1 MPGIAHQAHDRA
13 HVDDATAALAHK
25 GLGERARHI
34 ECSLEIDIEHA
45 VEGIVAHTHE
55 QAIVRD
61 AGVVDE
67 RPNGAKVVEDRF
79 HARVDGSGVGHV
91 ALICACRGANR
102 LAGFARLA
110 RRIDAT
116 GIDDGDIKAVL
127 RQTDS
132 AGAADTPRAARDQCH
147 AT

>member
-1 MPGIAHQAHDRA
+1 MPGIAHQAHNRA
-13 HVDDATAALAHK
+13 HVDDAAAALAHK
-25 GLGERARHI
+25 GLGERARRI
-34 ECSLEIDIEHA
+34 ERALEIDIEHA

-55 QAIVRD
+55 QAVARD

-67 RPNGAKVVEDRF
+67 RPNRTKVIEHDLD
-79 HARVDGSGVGHV
+79 AGIDGSGVGHV
-91 ALICACRGANR
+91 ALICARRGANR
-102 LAGFARLA
+102 LAGFACLA

-116 GIDDGDIKAVL
+116 GIDDGDIVAIL